1 MSDKTYLP
9 AGETPPASQIG
20 ATLEALAATIAA
32 RRDAGEESY
41 THRLLAG
48 PADDVLKKVMEEAG
62 ETALA
67 AKDVESWAT
76 SSLAATLAVAGAD
89 VDDALSVELPPEYDA
104 AVDHLRYEA
113 ADVVYHLLVVLERY
127 GIGLDE
133 FAAELNNRMTDA
145 ERPEGG
151 VRLHED
157 HVKRGK

>member
-9 AGETPPASQIG
+9 AGEVPPASQIG

-32 RRDAGEESY
+32 RREAGEESY
-41 THRLLAG
+41 THRLLSG
-48 PADDVLKKVMEEAG
+48 PADEVLKKVMEEAG

-67 AKDVESWAT
+67 AKDVESWAC

-89 VDDALSVELPPEYDA
+89 ADDALSVELPPEYDA

-151 VRLHED
+151 VRLYED

>member
-1 MSDKTYLP
+1 MRKQNDLGRDPIRPLVWRIAFPSM
-9 AGETPPASQIG
+9 
-20 ATLEALAATIAA
+20 LAQFV
-32 RRDAGEESY
+32 S
-41 THRLLAG
+41 
-48 PADDVLKKVMEEAG
+48 VLYSIVDRIYISNIPVTG

-67 AKDVESWAT
+67 AKDVESWAC
-76 SSLAATLAVAGAD
+76 SSLAASIAASGAVDETDELAVD
-89 VDDALSVELPPEYDA
+89 LPPEYDA
-104 AVDHLRYEA
+104 AIDHLRYEA